1 MPQVSIIVPI
11 YNAVQYIQTCL
22 MSICNQSLED
32 IEIILVD
39 DGSTDEC
46 GNICDNLAMT
56 DGRVKV
62 VHQENSGLPAAR
74 RTGLQL
80 AKGDFVTFVDADD
93 WIERDFCKCLYVA
106 VQDVGAELAVAGH
119 FVDGKDYSR
128 AQGSS
133 LIPGR
138 YDRERLEQEVW
149 PVLFHNDFESAWSI
163 YPYLWG
169 KLFLRKKLIP
179 WQERVDADI
188 GLGEDVCV
196 TFPYLLHA
204 SSLVIIEKPLYHYV
218 QHGGSMM
225 HKRLGVEDMAHFR
238 QIYQLVGDSIPASL
252 HPAWLERQLRQY
264 ILTCIL
270 IPRSPW
276 LLPEMGKLPYLFP
289 FRDVPQ
295 GSRVI
300 IYGAG
305 TFGQAL
311 HDFLAC
317 TSFATCVLWL
327 DARAALLRDEG
338 MEVASLQEVSAWPE
352 HDYILVP
359 IMNAHTAGAVRRDLL
374 ASGAEPDKIRCIEE
388 AFVSSDEVWEM
399 FEMEGEHG

>member
-1 MPQVSIIVPI
+1 MIVPI
-11 YNAVQYIQTCL
+11 YNTIQYIVDCL
-22 MSICNQSLED
+22 TSIYNQNLTD

-39 DGSTDEC
+39 DGSTDGCREV
-46 GNICDNLAMT
+46 CDKAALS
-56 DGRVKV
+56 DGRFKV
-62 VHQENSGLPAAR
+62 VHQDNLGLPAAR
-74 RTGLQL
+74 MAGLHMATGR
-80 AKGDFVTFVDADD
+80 FVTFVDADD
-93 WIERDFCKCLYVA
+93 WIEQDYCECLYAA
-106 VQDVGAELAVAGH
+106 VRDTGAELAVAGH
-119 FVDGKDYSR
+119 FMDGKDYSKVQ
-128 AQGSS
+128 ASC
-133 LIPGR
+133 LLPGF

-149 PVLFHNDFESAWSI
+149 PVLFHDDFQSDWSV

-169 KLFLRKKLIP
+169 KLFLREKLVS
-179 WQERVDADI
+179 WQQRVEAGI

-252 HPAWLERQLRQY
+252 HPAGLQRQLRQY

-374 ASGAEPDKIRCIEE
+374 ASGAEPDKIRCLEE